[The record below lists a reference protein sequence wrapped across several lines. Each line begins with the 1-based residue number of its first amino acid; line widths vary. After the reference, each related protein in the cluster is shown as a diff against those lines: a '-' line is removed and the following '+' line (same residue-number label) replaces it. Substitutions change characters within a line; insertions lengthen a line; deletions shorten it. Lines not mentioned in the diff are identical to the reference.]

1 MEAGLT
7 ANFDMFEDDNIDD
20 PYDQKVIAEETH
32 NLTVNE
38 LQEELLEAVTER
50 RKDVLEVAIKLFNN
64 IQDRIVP

>member
-50 RKDVLEVAIKLFNN
+50 RKDVLEVAIKLFNS